1 MSETQPTFAPELS
14 AAPPLPA
21 REEYLERQ
29 DRARAALADAELDG
43 LLAFGSRNWPWA
55 VRWLA
60 DHQSGFQQQGA
71 SPTFGDKGFSALVL
85 PVDGPPILVLDQ
97 RAMPGECAVDDA
109 RTVERIT
116 AGVADRARR
125 RGPARQAPRDR
136 RRGRDARPPP
146 A

>member
-29 DRARAALADAELDG
+29 DRARAALVEAELDG

-60 DHQSGFQQQGA
+60 DYQSGFQQQGP
-71 SPTFGDKGFSALVL
+71 SPTFGDKSFSALVL
-85 PVDGPPILVLDQ
+85 PVDGPPILILDQ
-97 RAMPGECAVDDA
+97 RTMPGECAVDDA

-116 AGVADRARR
+116 GGVATALPTRAWSARR
-125 RGPARQAPRDR
+125 SGS
-136 RRGRDARPPP
+136 RGRA
-146 A
+146 